1 MKFSHALVMSL
12 KHQDTCMVGLYSK
25 WKRPDLFLLVGQFSK
40 KCNEIT
46 AFLSCMVPSPCV
58 CSKTLQFSH
67 ENFDLIMLSHD
78 NIFTDAMIIFC

>member
-1 MKFSHALVMSL
+1 
-12 KHQDTCMVGLYSK
+12 MVGLYLK
-25 WKRPDLFLLVGQFSK
+25 WKHPDLFLLVGLFSK

-58 CSKTLQFSH
+58 CSKILQFSH